1 MTPSPPGPRHRIAAA
16 GTAALLLLGAAAEA
30 RAALPPY
37 WQRLREIQAILD
49 SNDLAQKLRDTPIDR
64 IERPGEDLYR
74 VQAGPCTLDIRI
86 VDDPAGAPSR
96 RCRVRAASTSRPASP
111 PAADPRRSS
120 PGG

>member
-1 MTPSPPGPRHRIAAA
+1 MIPSLLGSYHRIAVAGAA
-16 GTAALLLLGAAAEA
+16 VLLLLGTAAEA

-74 VQAGPCTLDIRI
+74 IQAGLCTLDIRI
-86 VDDPAGAPSR
+86 VDDPASG
-96 RCRVRAASTSRPASP
+96 TQ
-111 PAADPRRSS
+111 PAAPGPRRFHIEV
-120 PGG
+120 GEATCR